1 MNVLDTGVLTTL
13 ETLGGSEFVAEML
26 ETGVAGIADQ
36 IEAIHRSAE
45 IGDVEGVGRAAHGLK
60 STAGAIGASRLLAA
74 ATAIEASAVEGT
86 VDPGGPEIGGLTGEF
101 EALKRRIAGAH
112 R

>member
-1 MNVLDTGVLTTL
+1 M
-13 ETLGGSEFVAEML
+13 S
-26 ETGVAGIADQ
+26 DQ

-74 ATAIEASAVEGT
+74 ATAIEAIRAYARVVELWKDCDPELRSTWKAAQRAVER
-86 VDPGGPEIGGLTGEF
+86 LTAETALEADEDEKTAGE
-101 EALKRRIAGAH
+101 EQAAEKD
-112 R
+112 